1 MIRVNIVRLCLN
13 YLHVPILSGV
23 FWLVRWRA
31 AIEEYIWLF
40 PKEWSE
46 NVLLHISLVVKVL
59 DPHNQDHSLVVQCL
73 AQVAEVQCLENSFH
87 HLRFPIQP
95 TQ

>member
-59 DPHNQDHSLVVQCL
+59 DPHNHGDLLSFFQILR
-73 AQVAEVQCLENSFH
+73 LEFSC
-87 HLRFPIQP
+87 HLLEISA
-95 TQ
+95 